1 MAKQDVAARIED
13 LLNEYLQGKSLRYTI
28 LNIRRKVRTGSFE
41 FILISRLTVIQS
53 T

>member
-13 LLNEYLQGKSLRYTI
+13 LLNEYLTGKELEIY
-28 LNIRRKVRTGSFE
+28 NIEYRRKVRTGSFE